1 MAERKNFLIPECYV
15 DTNILKTLFRL
26 DGVNHQHCCS
36 KVMKCMSLK
45 FSEGFAVGVV
55 DDDKR
60 KASGSEDFVELAQSP
75 HLIMMKHKSRMHFLF
90 FVHKA
95 AEDFLLSC
103 AREQNINMD
112 DFGLPDDL
120 EGLKMVTKNI
130 ESDKEPRIRKLVN
143 ALRDSSEMARL
154 QRSID
159 YLLEKQYQTD
169 IKELVRLFNQ

>member
-1 MAERKNFLIPECYV
+1 MA
-15 DTNILKTLFRL
+15 
-26 DGVNHQHCCS
+26 
-36 KVMKCMSLK
+36 
-45 FSEGFAVGVV
+45 
-55 DDDKR
+55 
-60 KASGSEDFVELAQSP
+60 
-75 HLIMMKHKSRMHFLF
+75 
-90 FVHKA
+90 
-95 AEDFLLSC
+95 
-103 AREQNINMD
+103 

>member
-90 FVHKA
+90 FV
-95 AEDFLLSC
+95 
-103 AREQNINMD
+103 RQNLFSIS
-112 DFGLPDDL
+112 
-120 EGLKMVTKNI
+120 I
-130 ESDKEPRIRKLVN
+130 SSSVN
-143 ALRDSSEMARL
+143 SLYSPSSKSSSNFKVPN
-154 QRSID
+154 SI
-159 YLLEKQYQTD
+159 
-169 IKELVRLFNQ
+169 LFK